1 MNDGGAGAA
10 PVATTQISRRAE
22 RRLRRGV
29 RWVAPIV
36 AAVALFAPASAQA
49 AVEPVLAG
57 SVSNATTLAG
67 VDAVAVAGSYAY
79 ATGYYAGRLSAID
92 ISNPFSPFIS
102 GSSESTSGLTNG
114 DTVNIAGGYAFVVS
128 KNRNG
133 PKGSGEDDDGTG
145 NSLTILDI
153 HTNPAEPKVVGS
165 VHDSGSLFGAYGVA
179 VSGNYAYV
187 ASQGCLNE
195 AEQPCPNP
203 SAGNDLDVIELEG
216 TGAPKIVA
224 TLSSTTEPQAFS
236 HVTAVAISGN
246 YAYLTASYQARLTVV
261 DIANPLSP
269 KLVTSLH
276 DTTNLS
282 FPVDVAISG
291 NYAYV
296 INQKSTGPL
305 AVVDIT
311 NPEAPKVVGSLS
323 GTALAGG
330 YRIRVRGKIAYVA
343 ASQNAG
349 IGIVDIS
356 NPLSPRLLAN
366 YTNATHL
373 HSTTGLDLD
382 PTGSHVIATS
392 TYLPGQHKTI
402 FPPYA
407 LEPGGPELEGTV
419 SVITLDP
426 EPVEATIAA
435 ESEPANPT
443 AQTSASFGFSVND
456 AVATVQ
462 CQLDN
467 GPWTQCTTPTSQA
480 YTALS
485 EGPHSF
491 QVQATDST
499 GSTST
504 ASYSWT
510 ITAPPKNTNPPSI
523 AGSAAEGQTVT
534 ASAGTWGGF
543 PAPSFGYQWERCNGL
558 GHACVAIE
566 GASEPTYTAVASDA
580 GSTLVVIVKA
590 TNGSGSV
597 SAESLPTAVVT
608 GPPVNTTGPS
618 IAGSAAQGQVLSASV
633 GRWGGYP
640 APSFGYQWERC
651 NSLGVACA
659 AISGA
664 TASTYTAQSA
674 DAGSTLVVVV
684 KAGNGSGSV
693 SGAAAQGQVLT
704 ASTGDWGGYPAPSFG
719 YQWERCGASGGSCVA
734 IDGAIEPTYPVGTAD
749 VGSTLL
755 IVVKASNVD
764 GSSAA
769 DSVPTAAVAGTPS
782 GGGGGGI
789 LGGEVPPGKAQIQAA
804 LLGALLPGGKDARI
818 ASVRRHRGYQVTF
831 DAPARGV
838 VEISWYELP
847 KGAHLASAK
856 PVLVASGRASVTAKG
871 EVKLTLE
878 LTARGKKLLAHNR
891 RLKLTGQGVF
901 TPAGGSSVTATKVFT
916 LR

>member
-1 MNDGGAGAA
+1 MNDGAMAA
-10 PVATTQISRRAE
+10 PLAAMT
-22 RRLRRGV
+22 
-29 RWVAPIV
+29 RWVAPFVAIV
-36 AAVALFAPASAQA
+36 ALLAPASAHA

-67 VDAVAVAGSYAY
+67 VDAIAVAGSYAY
-79 ATGYYAGRLSAID
+79 ATDYYAGRLSAID
-92 ISNPFSPFIS
+92 ISNPLSPFIA

-153 HTNPAEPKVVGS
+153 HTNPAEPTVVGS
-165 VHDSGSLFGAYGVA
+165 VHDSNSLFGAYGVA

-216 TGAPKIVA
+216 PEAPRIVA
-224 TLSSTTEPQAFS
+224 TLTSTTEPQAFS

-246 YAYLTASYQARLTVV
+246 YAYLTASYQDRLTVI

-269 KLVTSLH
+269 KLVTALREP
-276 DTTNLS
+276 TNLP

-296 INQKSTGPL
+296 INQKSNGPL
-305 AVVDIT
+305 AVVDIS
-311 NPEAPKVVGSLS
+311 NPEDPKIVGSLS

-349 IGIVDIS
+349 IGVVDIS
-356 NPLSPRLLAN
+356 DPLSPRLLAN
-366 YTNATHL
+366 YTNPTHL

-382 PTGSHVIATS
+382 PTGSHVVATS

-426 EPVEATIAA
+426 EAIEATIAA

-443 AQTSASFGFSVND
+443 AQTSASFDFSVND

-462 CQLDN
+462 CRLDE
-467 GPWTQCTTPTSQA
+467 GPWSQCTSASSQS
-480 YTALS
+480 YTALGGGAHTF
-485 EGPHSF
+485 E
-491 QVQATDST
+491 VQATDSA
-499 GSTST
+499 GKTST
-504 ASYSWT
+504 AAYIWT
-510 ITAPPKNTNPPSI
+510 ITAPPKNTTLPSI
-523 AGSAAEGQTVT
+523 AGSAAQGQALT
-534 ASAGTWGGF
+534 ASVGGWAGY
-543 PAPSFGYQWERCNGL
+543 PAPSFAYQWERCNASG
-558 GHACVAIE
+558 GGCVAIV
-566 GASEPTYTAVASDA
+566 GVSEPTYSVGAADV
-580 GSTLVVIVKA
+580 GSTLVVVVTG

-597 SAESLPTAVVT
+597 SAQSLPTAVVT
-608 GPPVNTTGPS
+608 GPP
-618 IAGSAAQGQVLSASV
+618 AG
-633 GRWGGYP
+633 GG
-640 APSFGYQWERC
+640 
-651 NSLGVACA
+651 LG
-659 AISGA
+659 
-664 TASTYTAQSA
+664 
-674 DAGSTLVVVV
+674 
-684 KAGNGSGSV
+684 GSG
-693 SGAAAQGQVLT
+693 L
-704 ASTGDWGGYPAPSFG
+704 GG
-719 YQWERCGASGGSCVA
+719 
-734 IDGAIEPTYPVGTAD
+734 
-749 VGSTLL
+749 
-755 IVVKASNVD
+755 
-764 GSSAA
+764 
-769 DSVPTAAVAGTPS
+769 S
-782 GGGGGGI
+782 GGGGSGGGGV
-789 LGGEVPPGKAQIQAA
+789 LGGEVLPGAAQVQAA
-804 LLGALLPGGKDARI
+804 LLGALLPGGKAGRI
-818 ASVRRHRGYQVTF
+818 ASVRRHHGYQVTF

-838 VEISWYELP
+838 VVISWYEIP
-847 KGAHLASAK
+847 KGAHLASVK

-871 EVKLTLE
+871 DVKLTLE
-878 LTARGKKLLAHNR
+878 LTARGRSLLAHDR
-891 RLKLTGQGVF
+891 QLKLTGQGVF
-901 TPAGGSSVTATKVFT
+901 TPTGGSPVSVTKTFT